1 MNRNNQGNF
10 KNHLPYPTHLFLTD
24 FRKCV
29 SKKGIVNRDLIIK
42 YGMNEGLLKNQ
53 TLGIL
58 FGLGNSFISNMVR
71 GINSSNFYTIAED
84 DLIQIRNV
92 LYAKYFDRARY
103 CIALIDKYEKMNEL
117 FIRKHRGERWYSY
130 NPGFKGRF
138 FKNIDSPEKGYWFGF
153 AGADIH
159 ASRRGDYQIVI
170 NLAYKD
176 IFHLYSFSEVFGLS
190 SEKIIEYFDNDG
202 NHMCVLRFECKSMIE
217 DLYSHGFTSSKS
229 KNKSVP
235 KPIRIEILRAKA
247 EKSNV
252 MDIWQT
258 SSGKIALGWLY
269 GYYDGDGLKAST
281 GITCG
286 SKDMLEDIKELFD
299 IYYDVKGSDGDY
311 YLTVGA
317 NLMNKMQ
324 TTYDKGLPR
333 KRRVWDERN
342 DRHFIF
348 ERSLRKAEITLDDI
362 RDLVCFFTLK
372 ELAAILHC
380 SISFLQNYL
389 SNNNI
394 FIPRKKKNIP
404 INKQQYYKN
413 KFLNL

>member
-1 MNRNNQGNF
+1 MYVEYVVDDPR
-10 KNHLPYPTHLFLTD
+10 LT
-24 FRKCV
+24 
-29 SKKGIVNRDLIIK
+29 SL
-42 YGMNEGLLKNQ
+42 
-53 TLGIL
+53 
-58 FGLGNSFISNMVR
+58 
-71 GINSSNFYTIAED
+71 
-84 DLIQIRNV
+84 
-92 LYAKYFDRARY
+92 
-103 CIALIDKYEKMNEL
+103 
-117 FIRKHRGERWYSY
+117 
-130 NPGFKGRF
+130 
-138 FKNIDSPEKGYWFGF
+138 
-153 AGADIH
+153 
-159 ASRRGDYQIVI
+159 
-170 NLAYKD
+170 
-176 IFHLYSFSEVFGLS
+176 
-190 SEKIIEYFDNDG
+190 
-202 NHMCVLRFECKSMIE
+202 
-217 DLYSHGFTSSKS
+217 
-229 KNKSVP
+229 
-235 KPIRIEILRAKA
+235 
-247 EKSNV
+247 
-252 MDIWQT
+252 
-258 SSGKIALGWLY
+258 
-269 GYYDGDGLKAST
+269 
-281 GITCG
+281 
-286 SKDMLEDIKELFD
+286 
-299 IYYDVKGSDGDY
+299 DGDY